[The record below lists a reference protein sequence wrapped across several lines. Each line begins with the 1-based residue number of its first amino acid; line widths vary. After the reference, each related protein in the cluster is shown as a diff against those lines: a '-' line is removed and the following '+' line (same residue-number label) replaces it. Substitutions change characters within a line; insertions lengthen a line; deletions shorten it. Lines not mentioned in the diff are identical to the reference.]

1 MSPIHDLVI
10 IGGGVGGMTAGI
22 FAARY
27 RLKTVILEK
36 AVVGGQPAIAE
47 RIENFPGFPEIDGWE
62 LSTRLEKHAVE
73 LGVGVVEPESVQRV
87 ESEGRYL
94 HVIGERGQYRTKALI
109 VASGG
114 QPRLLGVPGEKE
126 FTRKGVHYCAQ
137 CAGLGYEG
145 KRIAVVG
152 GGESALLGALYLS
165 KIGREIILIHRREAF
180 RAEKILQERI
190 LDCESIKILLDST
203 VEEIT
208 GDKVVGGIKVRD
220 LKTAE
225 LFPMDLDAVFVYI
238 GYVPNTDFIDVDK
251 DDRGF
256 LRVNRQMQTSH
267 PGIFACGNVV
277 REDAQIISAMGEGA
291 VAAISAARYVME
303 TDS

>member
-1 MSPIHDLVI
+1 MSETHDLVI

-27 RLKTVILEK
+27 RLKAVILEK
-36 AVVGGQPAIAE
+36 AVVGGQPAVAE

-87 ESEGRYL
+87 DSGGWTL
-94 HVIGERGQYRTKALI
+94 QVIGERGQYRTKALI

-114 QPRLLGVPGEKE
+114 HPRLLGVSGEKE

-137 CAGLGYEG
+137 CAGPGYEG

-208 GDKVVGGIKVRD
+208 GDKIVRGITVRD
-220 LKTAE
+220 LQTAE
-225 LFPMDLDAVFVYI
+225 ISPIDLDAVFIYI

-251 DDRGF
+251 DDKGF
-256 LRVNRQMQTSH
+256 LRVNLQMQTSH

-303 TDS
+303 TDV

>member
-1 MSPIHDLVI
+1 MREIHDLVI

-27 RLKTVILEK
+27 RLKTVLLEK
-36 AVVGGQPAIAE
+36 AVVGGQPAVAE

-62 LSTRLEKHAVE
+62 LSTRLEKHALE
-73 LGVGVVEPESVQRV
+73 LGVTLVEPESVQRIENV
-87 ESEGRYL
+87 GRHL
-94 HVIGERGQYRTKALI
+94 QVIGERAQYGTKTVI
-109 VASGG
+109 IASGG
-114 QPRLLGVPGEKE
+114 QPRLLGVPGEQA

-165 KIGREIILIHRREAF
+165 KIGREIILIHWGDAF

-190 LDCESIKILLDST
+190 LESQSIKIVPDST
-203 VEEIT
+203 VDRIR
-208 GDKVVGGIKVRD
+208 GDTVVRAIDVRD
-220 LKTAE
+220 LKTGTVS
-225 LFPMDLDAVFVYI
+225 PTDVDAVFVYI
-238 GYVPNTDFIDVDK
+238 GYVPNTDFVDVEK
-251 DDRGF
+251 DEKGF
-256 LRVNRQMQTSH
+256 LRVNLQMETSH
-267 PGIFACGNVV
+267 PGVFACGNVV

-303 TDS
+303 TDV

>member
-1 MSPIHDLVI
+1 MNAIHDLVI
-10 IGGGVGGMTAGI
+10 VGGGVGGMTAGI

-27 RLKTVILEK
+27 RLRTLLLEK
-36 AVVGGQPAIAE
+36 AVVGGQPAVAE

-62 LSTRLEKHAVE
+62 LSTRLEKHAVA
-73 LGVGVVEPESVQRV
+73 LGVQVIEPESVQRL
-87 ESEGRYL
+87 EAEGRYL
-94 HVIGERGQYRTKALI
+94 RVIGARGGYRSKALI

-114 QPRLLGVPGEKE
+114 QPRLLGVPGEAE

-152 GGESALLGALYLS
+152 GGESAILGALYLS
-165 KIGREIILIHRREAF
+165 KIGREIILIHRRDAF

-190 LDCESIKILLDST
+190 LDCESIKIVLDST
-203 VEEIT
+203 IHKIR
-208 GDKVVGGIKVRD
+208 GDKVVRGIDVRD
-220 LKTAE
+220 LKTGA
-225 LFPMDLDAVFVYI
+225 LSPMDLDAVFVYI
-238 GYVPNTDFIDVDK
+238 GYLPNTGFIDVDK
-251 DDRGF
+251 DDKGF
-256 LRVNRQMQTSH
+256 LRVNLQMETSR

-303 TDS
+303 TDF